1 MRTLKSKLN
10 QYSKFKDGVIMTVAE
25 SINNAILE
33 GDIKGLRIMMKNSLL
48 VDPTFAEFNEMESLT
63 RNVKELYDIH
73 DGRELN
79 ENKSAWNDDYMN
91 KLMVQVVGNFSHE
104 RLDILKEVVRYL
116 RPVIV
121 RQRQAELGDR
131 IETKQASLSQTSPI
145 RKSSYYDQKAKDERD
160 NRIIS
165 GPCTK
170 IAAGAVVGGIVG
182 GAIAGLAG
190 AAGVVVL
197 ASATAGAVAAG
208 VVIAVTS
215 NKE

>member
-1 MRTLKSKLN
+1 
-10 QYSKFKDGVIMTVAE
+10 MTVAE